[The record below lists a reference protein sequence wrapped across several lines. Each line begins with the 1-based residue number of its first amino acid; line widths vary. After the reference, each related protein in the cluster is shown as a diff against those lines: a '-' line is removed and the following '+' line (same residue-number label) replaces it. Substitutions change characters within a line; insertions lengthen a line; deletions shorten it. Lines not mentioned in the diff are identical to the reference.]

1 MIHRFR
7 VCIAIFNVVT
17 IIFQLGVRD
26 MSAKYE
32 ALKNKLNENETYSQV
47 NLQSTAIQWLN
58 LLVEKIQI
66 IDTILLSFSLR
77 IWNENGNITNRII
90 L

>member
-7 VCIAIFNVVT
+7 VCIVIFNVVT
-17 IIFQLGVRD
+17 IIFQLGVKD
-26 MSAKYE
+26 MGAKYE

-58 LLVEKIQI
+58 LLVEKIQV